1 MVTAPSAVG
10 VKVAVYTVEDV
21 AEKLGVVCNRKFVK
35 KVLDGKRSKSQLE
48 KKLSKI
54 S

>member
-1 MVTAPSAVG
+1 MLRIFDAAKDGSVSRTSI
-10 VKVAVYTVEDV
+10 
-21 AEKLGVVCNRKFVK
+21 AEKLGVSCNRKFVK
-35 KVLDGKRSKSQLE
+35 KVLDERRKSQLE